1 VAMPLSDKER
11 KALTFDPSDYVY
23 QYSISSTK
31 NSWLMVYH
39 FEAIK
44 LDVEVHVYCVDKV
57 RASKV
62 FEYTRH
68 LLSLRSEYIL
78 SPEKVFNWCG
88 ELWMIFPLHNGCPL
102 DDVLGTHFNNGIPR
116 ERITARILLDVVEA
130 LEVLH
135 EANLSHGTLSPATLF
150 LEKDTG
156 TTKLRD
162 FLSSKFFEEDDKAKH
177 RIWDLAELAHLRP
190 PETMDLFDS
199 SEKPE
204 EIDER
209 KADIFL
215 FAITAMTL
223 AYGDTP
229 PSPYPLNAVVKPS
242 DWIMPNERTYR
253 HQPEHNISEAFKA
266 MITPCLSKSTK
277 ARPSAK
283 ELKKDKFFSQ
293 AANRSEVKQTICSL
307 LTFLERPRT
316 HDLPPSQKHDTP
328 LKSPRRRDLVV
339 WDRQVETKSPE
350 MDEPEIIIHG
360 PALRGEGLLPSPHE
374 SIEMKNSERVKPNTR
389 FLVHPFEEDQHT
401 PAVDQFTL
409 KAISPEPTAVGQ
421 KDSGNGE
428 EHTPH
433 DPEARRIKRFHV
445 KEDDGT
451 SSQPAPPCYPIQHS
465 KSSIPKPL
473 AVTKKNS
480 RFKVERVED
489 VSSTPIKSPRASPGV
504 KPSRPVA
511 NNASVT
517 LSKHTIQNTPTFK
530 RKKALEWDVKDVC
543 DWLQSL
549 GGDFKN
555 YTSFFREAGIDG
567 EMLHNMTDDELIE
580 LQVNKKIHRRRV
592 LTSIKK
598 LPLDAN
604 K

>member
-1 VAMPLSDKER
+1 
-11 KALTFDPSDYVY
+11 
-23 QYSISSTK
+23 
-31 NSWLMVYH
+31 
-39 FEAIK
+39 
-44 LDVEVHVYCVDKV
+44 VYCVDKI

-62 FEYTRH
+62 FEFTH
-68 LLSLRSEYIL
+68 QLLSLRSEYIL

-88 ELWMIFPLHNGCPL
+88 ELWMIFPLHNGSPL
-102 DDVLGTHFNNGIPR
+102 DDVLDAHWNNGIPH

-135 EANLSHGTLSPATLF
+135 EANLSHGALSPSTLF
-150 LEKDTG
+150 IEKETG
-156 TTKLRD
+156 KTKLRN
-162 FLSSKFFEEDDKAKH
+162 FLSSKFFEEDDKARH
-177 RIWDLAELAHLRP
+177 RMWDLAEATHLRP
-190 PETMDLFDS
+190 PEMTDLFDR
-199 SEKPE
+199 SEKSN

-229 PSPYPLNAVVKPS
+229 PSPYPVNAVVKPS
-242 DWIMPNERTYR
+242 DWIMPNEKTYR

-266 MITPCLSKSTK
+266 MIAPCLSKSTK

-283 ELKKDKFFSQ
+283 ELKKDNFFSQ
-293 AANRSEVKQTICSL
+293 AANRSEVKQTICSH
-307 LTFLERPRT
+307 LTFLEKSRS
-316 HDLPPSQKHDTP
+316 HDLPPSQNNDAA
-328 LKSPRRRDLVV
+328 LKSPRHRDLVV
-339 WDRQVETKSPE
+339 WERQVETKSPE
-350 MDEPEIIIHG
+350 VDVAEIDIHRTG
-360 PALRGEGLLPSPHE
+360 GEGLVPSPAR
-374 SIEMKNSERVKPNTR
+374 SVEMKDNERLKSNTR
-389 FLVHPFEEDQHT
+389 FLVQDQHK
-401 PAVDQFTL
+401 PTL
-409 KAISPEPTAVGQ
+409 DKLNI
-421 KDSGNGE
+421 KDSGNGV

-445 KEDDGT
+445 KEDADGT
-451 SSQPAPPCYPIQHS
+451 SSQPAPISYPIQHS
-465 KSSIPKPL
+465 KSGISTPL
-473 AVTKKNS
+473 KKNS

-489 VSSTPIKSPRASPGV
+489 VSSVTSTPIKNSHASSV
-504 KPSRPVA
+504 ISPSRPVA
-511 NNASVT
+511 TKSPVSS
-517 LSKHTIQNTPTFK
+517 SKHTMLITPSFK
-530 RKKALEWDVKDVC
+530 RKKALEWNVKDVC

-567 EMLHNMTDDELIE
+567 EMLQNMTDDELIE

-598 LPLDAN
+598 LPLDAS

>member
-11 KALTFDPSDYVY
+11 KALTYDPSDYIY
-23 QYSISSTK
+23 QYTISSTK

-44 LDVEVHVYCVDKV
+44 LDVEVHVYCVDKL

-62 FEYTRH
+62 YEYTQQ
-68 LLSLRSEYIL
+68 LLRLRSEYIV
-78 SPEKVFNWCG
+78 SPEKVFSWCG
-88 ELWMIFPLHNGCPL
+88 ELWMIFPLHNGSPL
-102 DDVLGTHFNNGIPR
+102 DDVLEAHYNKGIPR

-130 LEVLH
+130 LDVLH
-135 EANLSHGTLSPATLF
+135 EANLSHGALSPSTLF
-150 LEKDTG
+150 LEKETG
-156 TTKLRD
+156 KTKLRD
-162 FLSSKFFEEDDKAKH
+162 FLNPKFFEEDDKAKH
-177 RIWDLAELAHLRP
+177 RIWDMAELAHLRP
-190 PETMDLFDS
+190 PEMTDLFDS
-199 SEKPE
+199 NEKSE

-215 FAITAMTL
+215 FAITALTL
-223 AYGDTP
+223 AFGETP
-229 PSPYPLNAVVKPS
+229 PSPYPMNAVVNSS
-242 DWIMPNERTYR
+242 DWIMPNERTYH

-266 MITPCLSKSTK
+266 MIAPCLSKSTK

-293 AANRSEVKQTICSL
+293 AANRSEVKQTICSM
-307 LTFLERPRT
+307 LTILEKSRT
-316 HDLPPSQKHDTP
+316 HDLPPSQNHDAA
-328 LKSPRRRDLVV
+328 LKSPRHRDLVV
-339 WDRQVETKSPE
+339 WERQVETKSPE
-350 MDEPEIIIHG
+350 VDVPEIVIHRT
-360 PALRGEGLLPSPHE
+360 RGEGLVPSPAR
-374 SIEMKNSERVKPNTR
+374 SMEMKDNERVKSNTR
-389 FLVHPFEEDQHT
+389 FLVHDQHEPT
-401 PAVDQFTL
+401 MDQFN
-409 KAISPEPTAVGQ
+409 I

-445 KEDDGT
+445 KEDADGT
-451 SSQPAPPCYPIQHS
+451 SSQPAPICYPIQHS
-465 KSSIPKPL
+465 KSGIPKAL
-473 AVTKKNS
+473 MITKRNS

-489 VSSTPIKSPRASPGV
+489 VAVASTPIKSPHSSSSGITPI
-504 KPSRPVA
+504 RPVA
-511 NNASVT
+511 IKSPVSSSKNT
-517 LSKHTIQNTPTFK
+517 LPNTPSFK

-580 LQVNKKIHRRRV
+580 LQVSKKIHRRRV

-598 LPLDAN
+598 LPLDPSN
-604 K
+604 